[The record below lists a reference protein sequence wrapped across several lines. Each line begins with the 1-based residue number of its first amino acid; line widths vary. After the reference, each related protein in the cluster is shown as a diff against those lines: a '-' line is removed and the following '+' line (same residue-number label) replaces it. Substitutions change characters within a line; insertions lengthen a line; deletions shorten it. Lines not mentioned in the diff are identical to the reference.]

1 MEFKLIL
8 KKLNNTLSEEDATV
22 FWEWYNESDL
32 HKAYFN
38 KVKENYHDEAF
49 LIDIEKGW
57 KSIENK
63 IKPVTVRKTGYL
75 KYAVAASIVLL
86 VSITFLI
93 KKDKVQEDVPV
104 ITNNNTIKIGTD
116 KATLTL
122 EDGTIVSLEKGQ
134 QYNSDN
140 LESNG
145 EELVYKVQN
154 TLKHEISYNYLTIP
168 RGGQYHIILSD
179 GTEVWLNSESQIK
192 YPVAFPKGKT
202 RQVELV
208 YGEAYFD
215 VSPSTNHNGT
225 KFKVLTESQ
234 EIEVLGTKF
243 NIKAYKDESYIY
255 TTLAEG
261 IVTVDNASRTQILK
275 PSEQAILNKDNK
287 NLTISKVD
295 VNSETAWKKGLFSFK
310 DKSLMDI
317 MKVLSRWYDVDI
329 YFEDESLKDVHFK
342 GVLSKDKNIEEI
354 LILIKNTNY
363 INAYEIKDHT
373 IILKN

>member
-1 MEFKLIL
+1 
-8 KKLNNTLSEEDATV
+8 
-22 FWEWYNESDL
+22 
-32 HKAYFN
+32 
-38 KVKENYHDEAF
+38 
-49 LIDIEKGW
+49 
-57 KSIENK
+57 
-63 IKPVTVRKTGYL
+63 
-75 KYAVAASIVLL
+75 L

-234 EIEVLGTKF
+234 EIEVLGTEF

-363 INAYEIKDHT
+363 INAYEINNST
-373 IILKN
+373 IIIKK